1 MVPRGA
7 SNVGR
12 GATWGGYNMDGSSPD
27 GVQLASNLTA
37 TSLQGSS
44 DDLAKFLK
52 VAVIVLRVGSAFA
65 GGGRSGGS
73 FGGGGGLFR

>member
-52 VAVIVLRVGSAFA
+52 VAVIVLRVGAAFA

-73 FGGGGGLFR
+73 FGGGGGGFH